1 MIRSLKHKF
10 ILLAMVSISLLLAI
24 IVSGMN
30 IINYNAVVYEAKE
43 MLALLSTMPESVPDF
58 RRHPIPKH
66 MSPEAPYEARFFSVL
81 LDAQGSPINVMT
93 ERIAAVDREA
103 AIKLAAEVL
112 SEEKDRGFVGEYR
125 FCLVS
130 ENGHSRITFL
140 DCGRKLHAARVF
152 LSSSII
158 MSLVGLGLLFI
169 IMMVFAERIIRP
181 VAESYEKQKRFITDA
196 GHEIKTPLTII
207 SANADLLELDIGE
220 NECLADIRQQ
230 TKRLGKLTNELVY
243 LARMEEQEALPEK
256 LELPISD
263 IVQETVA
270 SFKAI
275 AQSQGKELV
284 TDIEPLLSMKA
295 DHKSMEQLISILMDN
310 ALKYSPEG
318 EDIRIRFKK
327 SGKNLLLSIKNKSTR
342 PLEPEQLKQLFDRFY
357 RADASR
363 NSSTGGYGIG
373 LSIASAITAAHGGKI
388 QAKSE
393 NGAELEMLVSFPV

>member
-1 MIRSLKHKF
+1 MIRSLKRKF
-10 ILLAMVSISLLLAI
+10 ILLAMISISLLLAV

-30 IINYNAVVYEAKE
+30 LINYRSVVYEADE
-43 MLALLSTMPESVPDF
+43 MLVLLSAMPESVPDF
-58 RRHPIPKH
+58 LRHPIPKH
-66 MSPEAPYEARFFSVL
+66 MSPEAPYEARFFSVRIDEL
-81 LDAQGSPINVMT
+81 GNPLEVLT
-93 ERIAAVDREA
+93 ERIASVDRET
-103 AIKLAAEVL
+103 AIKLAAEAL
-112 SEEKDRGFVGEYR
+112 SEEKSRGFVGEYR
-125 FCLVS
+125 FCLVR
-130 ENGHSRITFL
+130 ENQHSRIIFL
-140 DCGRKLHAARVF
+140 DCGRKLHAAEVF
-152 LSSSII
+152 LMSSII
-158 MSLVGLGLLFI
+158 MSLVGLGLVFI
-169 IMMVFAERIIRP
+169 IMLVFAERIIRP

-230 TKRLGKLTNELVY
+230 TKRLGTLTNELVY
-243 LARMEEQEALPEK
+243 LARMEEQALPEK

-263 IVQETVA
+263 IVQETVG

-284 TDIEPLLSMKA
+284 TDIEPMLSMKA
-295 DHKSMEQLISILMDN
+295 DHKAMEQLISILMDN

-318 EDIRIRFKK
+318 ENIHIRFRR
-327 SGKNLLLSIKNKSTR
+327 SGKTLLLSIKNKSTT
-342 PLEPEQLKQLFDRFY
+342 PLQQEQLKLLFDRFY

-388 QAKSE
+388 QARSKKGS
-393 NGAELEMLVSFPV
+393 ELEMLVSLPI